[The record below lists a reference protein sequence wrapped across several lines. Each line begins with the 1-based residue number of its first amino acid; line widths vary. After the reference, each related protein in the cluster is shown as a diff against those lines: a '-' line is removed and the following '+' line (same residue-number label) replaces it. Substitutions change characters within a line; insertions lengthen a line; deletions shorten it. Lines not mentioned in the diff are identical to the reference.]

1 MGQELMNPHQIA
13 DICEGRDKAIS
24 LWLGLFDQYHA
35 TTAEAGS
42 ICIGGN
48 LGLSGARDHHRG
60 GDTLTAA
67 FVRARA
73 LDERDPK
80 TGKITTIEAR
90 DNFERIAT
98 MEIDRRCWSNLMERL
113 GFDQLLDETA
123 RREFYEGLREAPAPF
138 TTDNCAATF
147 GHIWEN
153 RRDLYLRGIA
163 TVFSKLD
170 RRFRSHDGFKIGARL
185 IIDGAMNEWGSWE
198 RYERRDSLR
207 DVERV
212 FLELDDKAPL
222 PEGLSMAAIVG
233 EAARD
238 RVNLPTVVHGDYFR
252 VRIFKNGNLHIWFER
267 ADLLQQVNL
276 LLAEYYGEA
285 IGDSYDTTEAEDAP
299 LFHVT
304 PAKDFGAFMTS
315 PTVAAQVV
323 ELARIMQGDRV
334 LEPSAGKAAI
344 AGRARDEGGT
354 VTCIEIQ
361 PGLAHELRVIHGFAD
376 VRQADFLTL
385 EPRHFAPFDKVVM
398 NPPFDRGRD
407 CDHVRH
413 AYQFLKPGGVL
424 VAVMSARAEWSEDKR
439 HKALHRI
446 IDKCTAIYGNR
457 KWIDLPAGSFAHAG
471 TNVNTV
477 LLAIR
482 KPD

>member
-13 DICEGRDKAIS
+13 DICEGRDKAIA

-35 TTAEAGS
+35 TTGEAGR

-60 GDTLTAA
+60 EDSLTAA
-67 FVRARA
+67 FVRSRP
-73 LDERDPK
+73 LDQRDPL

-90 DNFERIAT
+90 YNFEQIAT
-98 MEIDRRCWSNLMERL
+98 HEIDRRCWSNLMERL

-123 RREFYEGLREAPAPF
+123 RREFYEGLRETP
-138 TTDNCAATF
+138 
-147 GHIWEN
+147 
-153 RRDLYLRGIA
+153 
-163 TVFSKLD
+163 D
-170 RRFRSHDGFKIGARL
+170 RA
-185 IIDGAMNEWGSWE
+185 
-198 RYERRDSLR
+198 
-207 DVERV
+207 
-212 FLELDDKAPL
+212 
-222 PEGLSMAAIVG
+222 
-233 EAARD
+233 
-238 RVNLPTVVHGDYFR
+238 NLPAVVQGDYFR

-285 IGDSYDTTEAEDAP
+285 IGDGYDTTEAEDAP
-299 LFHVT
+299 QFHLT

-323 ELARIMQGDRV
+323 ELARIMKGDRV
-334 LEPSAGKAAI
+334 LEPSAGKAAL
-344 AGRARDEGGT
+344 ASRAREEGGS
-354 VTCIEIQ
+354 VTCIELQ
-361 PGLAHELRVIHGFAD
+361 PGLAHELRVIHGFTD
-376 VRQADFLTL
+376 VKEADFLTL
-385 EPRHFAPFDKVVM
+385 EPRHFVPFDKVVM

-439 HKALHRI
+439 HKALHRL
-446 IDKCTAIYGNR
+446 IDQCAAVYGNR

-477 LLAIR
+477 ILAIR
-482 KPD
+482 KPG